1 MGTHNK
7 TARLGFV
14 TASPLYQSNVLWIF
28 ESSSQAHIKVVSW
41 MLLSWIPFPATSG
54 YLYVYVIQFDSFQS
68 VTVQFQSDSQCIWF
82 FSCFQC
88 KCTALQYTCCCRHIP
103 FCLMNTFSLKKKKNQ
118 MMNFCWSIQNCLKI
132 NNDALVQNGKLHLH
146 ILFLLCFF
154 VCNND
159 PNAVSLIRSQYI
171 ILQVSMCSKD
181 QPKLHVRC
189 KWGLYRK

>member
-1 MGTHNK
+1 MERRGQKAWLLLPCFCAVTICCVIQNVFPWNQSLQMGTHNK
-7 TARLGFV
+7 TAQLGFV

-28 ESSSQAHIKVVSW
+28 ESSSQAHIKAVSW

-103 FCLMNTFSLKKKKNQ
+103 FCLMYTFSLKKKKKNQ
-118 MMNFCWSIQNCLKI
+118 MMNFCGSI
-132 NNDALVQNGKLHLH
+132 
-146 ILFLLCFF
+146 
-154 VCNND
+154 
-159 PNAVSLIRSQYI
+159 
-171 ILQVSMCSKD
+171 
-181 QPKLHVRC
+181 
-189 KWGLYRK
+189 